1 MAFFY
6 TLVRVSSGQFPG
18 IDSGEWGWGSGRI
31 ARKERGWG
39 AVSIQDTSTG
49 RPATLTIFLIAIVAL
64 GPFGPQPCLLTVT
77 EAFLG
82 GRAKARARVP
92 RPPSRSRAGFE
103 LGLQGSE
110 PSAPPTAPQ
119 QLQSRLP
126 PVSQVWL
133 ISGFSAFALGLW
145 QLGHVLPPLLY
156 ALPFLERSPAVTLGL
171 RSLSRVR
178 LQLKGERSR
187 GALGDAGQGLGS
199 LRGGASREGGLRRDS
214 REHED

>member
-82 GRAKARARVP
+82 GRAKAHARVP

-110 PSAPPTAPQ
+110 TSAPPTAPQ
-119 QLQSRLP
+119 QLQSHLP

-133 ISGFSAFALGLW
+133 ISGFSAFALGLL
-145 QLGHVLPPLLY
+145 QLGHVLAAPPLHTPL
-156 ALPFLERSPAVTLGL
+156 LGTVTG
-171 RSLSRVR
+171 
-178 LQLKGERSR
+178 
-187 GALGDAGQGLGS
+187 GDPGPQESVPCQVAAEGRKES
-199 LRGGASREGGLRRDS
+199 WCRGGCWTGPGLPEGGCLPRGRAEE
-214 REHED
+214 RFQRA